1 MVKRWTFAIVLC
13 VGLFCIISVDKIYC
27 QQETERY
34 AWVLNRFTERLEQ
47 SLQAEVD
54 QSLHVVEDVKIFLQ
68 MGEAL
73 PEKGAFEQYA
83 AALLNY
89 YPALS
94 AMAYSDNAYT
104 VRYLYPANSGVPQHG
119 ISLSD
124 TNKYPHFTTAAHKAE
139 HEQITVNK
147 APIQIQN
154 GVTVFTFRAPLFTE
168 EHFRGSVCV
177 NFAVDKFLQEAIA
190 KVDSVLTNYAGSYYV
205 EIHAEEGEAIYSLN
219 QLAPRSSVREFT
231 LPVAD
236 TRWQV
241 TVGWSILPQP
251 SLYIRGIIW
260 GVGSS
265 TLILLLVFLNSMFCR
280 QERLTQAVAAKTNEF
295 QLKNQQLEL
304 EILEHE
310 ETERALLTSERR
322 LAALLSAVPD
332 ILLRV
337 SREGIILD
345 VEAKNPADLH
355 LPRGELLNKNLAE
368 ASPAQFLPADVY
380 DKFVELSKS
389 MVAGELVT
397 AEYQLIIDGIKKDF
411 EARLVVSPMD
421 EIAIIIRNITEK
433 KQDQACERILM
444 QTADKVLGE
453 ASIEEILNYVCEQL
467 AAVFEVSLARV
478 ILKEADDT
486 IKISAAA
493 GKLAVAAGSS
503 RLNCTATGRLSGLA
517 IRTGAIQVVQCNDKL
532 SCWQEKL
539 LAELQ
544 LDKTVIQ
551 SEIALPLK
559 LSGGTTGAFYLISMR
574 PYYWD
579 ERIVTRLQSF
589 SDQLSIA
596 INAARDRQRRRLLTV
611 GLEAAANA
619 IVITDKDGNVEWIN
633 PAFAVLTGYTE
644 NESLGQNLM
653 LLSGYQDEGFCQR
666 FWQQLNSSAE
676 AWRGEFA
683 HYRKD
688 GSLYEEVMSITPV
701 RNNCGDIVNFIAIK
715 EDITEQKMAAA
726 AMAKADKV
734 RAQAEKLSSLG
745 TMAAGLSHEINQP
758 LNSIKM
764 IASGMVYAYHN
775 GKERSVEDIMRNIA
789 EISNQADRINNIIT
803 HMRSFIRRDE
813 SQVTCCH
820 VNEAIEQ
827 ALKIIGSQLTAHGVR
842 VHRELAEQLP
852 LIYAMPTALEEI
864 AVNLAAN
871 AMQAMESAEC
881 QDKQLMI
888 RTWSDKSN
896 VYIEVSD
903 NGPGIQA
910 DHKTKVFEPF
920 YSTKHGSDNLG
931 LGLSIVHSVVT
942 SCKGTISIVS
952 GENEGAAFLITFPA
966 VKEEAD

>member
-13 VGLFCIISVDKIYC
+13 VGLFCIISVDTIYC

-54 QSLHVVEDVKIFLQ
+54 QGLHVVEDVKIFLQ
-68 MGEAL
+68 IGEAF
-73 PEKGAFEQYA
+73 PEKEAFEQFA
-83 AALLNY
+83 ASLLRY
-89 YPALS
+89 YPAVT
-94 AMAYSDNAYT
+94 AMAYADNAYT
-104 VRYLYPANSGVPQHG
+104 VRYLYPADSDVHQLDT
-119 ISLSD
+119 SLAD
-124 TNKYPHFTTAAHKAE
+124 AKDYPHFTTTAHMAV
-139 HEQITVNK
+139 HERITVNK
-147 APIQIQN
+147 ASMQIHN
-154 GVTVFTFRAPLFTE
+154 GVTVFALRAPLFTE
-168 EHFRGSVCV
+168 EHFRGTVGVS
-177 NFAVDKFLQEAIA
+177 FAVDKFLQEAIA
-190 KVDSVLTNYAGSYYV
+190 KVESVLTNYAEHYYV
-205 EIHAEEGEAIYSLN
+205 EIRAEKGEEIYSLN

-241 TVGWSILPQP
+241 KVGWSTVPQP
-251 SLYIRGIIW
+251 SPYMRGLIW
-260 GVGSS
+260 GIGSS
-265 TLILLLVFLNSMFCR
+265 ALILLLIFFNSLFRR
-280 QERLTQAVAAKTNEF
+280 QEWLTQAITAKTNEF
-295 QLKNQQLEL
+295 QQKNQQLEL
-304 EILEHE
+304 EILEHQ
-310 ETERALLTSERR
+310 ETEQALLTSERR
-322 LAALLSAVPD
+322 LAALLAAVPD

-345 VEAKNPADLH
+345 VEANKQDDLY
-355 LPRGELLNKNLAE
+355 LSRGELLNRNLAE
-368 ASPAQFLPADVY
+368 VLPARLLLADVY
-380 DKFVELSKS
+380 DKFVELSQN

-397 AEYQLIIDGIKKDF
+397 AEYQLIIDGIRKEF

-433 KQDQACERILM
+433 KQDEACERILM

-467 AAVFEVSLARV
+467 TAVFEVSLARV

-503 RLNCTATGRLSGLA
+503 KLNCTDTGRLSGLA
-517 IRTGAIQVVQCNDKL
+517 IRAGAIQVVQCNEKL

-559 LSGGTTGAFYLISMR
+559 LSGSMTGAFYLISTR

-644 NESLGQNLM
+644 NESRGQNLM

-701 RNNCGDIVNFIAIK
+701 RNNCGEIVNFIAIK

-726 AMAKADKV
+726 AMVKADEV

-775 GKERSVEDIMRNIA
+775 GKERPVEDIMRNIA
-789 EISNQADRINNIIT
+789 EISNQADRINSIIT

-813 SQVTCCH
+813 SQVTVCH

-842 VHRELAEQLP
+842 VHRELAKQLP

-871 AMQAMESAEC
+871 AMQAMESAKC
-881 QDKQLMI
+881 QDKQLTI
-888 RTWSDKSN
+888 RTWSDKNS
-896 VYIEVSD
+896 VYIKISD

-920 YSTKHGSDNLG
+920 YSTKPGSDNLG

-966 VKEEAD
+966 VREEAD